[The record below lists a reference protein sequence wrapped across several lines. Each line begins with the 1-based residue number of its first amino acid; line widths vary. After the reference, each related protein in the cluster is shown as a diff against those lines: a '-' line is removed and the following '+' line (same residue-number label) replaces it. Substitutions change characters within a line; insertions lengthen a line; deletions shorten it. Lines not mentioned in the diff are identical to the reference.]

1 MIKLKINRPI
11 GCGTLISI
19 RKMNAQACYSQVATS
34 LWTSWTS
41 GGSYMTV
48 SNTTNGW
55 QYNLTPALT
64 AALVAGNWREA
75 GNFYPRED
83 L

>member
-1 MIKLKINRPI
+1 
-11 GCGTLISI
+11 
-19 RKMNAQACYSQVATS
+19 
-34 LWTSWTS
+34 
-41 GGSYMTV
+41 MTV

-55 QYNLTPALT
+55 QYDLTPALT

-75 GNFYPRED
+75 GNFLPRED